1 MANKVQNS
9 RLSFARNFYI
19 SRKYAVPK
27 FATSCSCGTLCDI
40 IPKPKKLHM
49 KKRITIILL
58 LLNSIMAISQE
69 IKYINANQLNV
80 RSGAGKNFE
89 IVTKASKNER
99 VTVLSD
105 NGSWTEV
112 ETESGEKGFV
122 SSKFLSNSINE
133 NNDAKIGDYPIASII
148 VGLILVFLIFRIKK
162 FLNNIF
168 NFSSKK
174 STVNKSVTKKIINKP
189 KQIVV
194 KEKVTEN
201 DKKEIVEK
209 EIFLCKNCGSQYG
222 SISLLTLNNCK
233 NTNGKHQ
240 LYEGKIKSQYNCK
253 FCGSKY
259 NSIFQM
265 TINNCKKSPTGKHQP
280 AL

>member
-1 MANKVQNS
+1 MH
-9 RLSFARNFYI
+9 
-19 SRKYAVPK
+19 PK
-27 FATSCSCGTLCDI
+27 LADI
-40 IPKPKKLHM
+40 ISEKQKKLHM

-58 LLNSIMAISQE
+58 FLNSILAISQE

-148 VGLILVFLIFRIKK
+148 VGLILVFFIFRIKK

-168 NFSSKK
+168 KFSSTK
-174 STVNKSVTKKIINKP
+174 STANKSVTKKIINKP
-189 KQIVV
+189 KQIIV
-194 KEKVTEN
+194 KEKISAN

-259 NSIFQM
+259 NSMFQM

>member
-1 MANKVQNS
+1 
-9 RLSFARNFYI
+9 
-19 SRKYAVPK
+19 
-27 FATSCSCGTLCDI
+27 
-40 IPKPKKLHM
+40 M
-49 KKRITIILL
+49 KKKITIILL
-58 LLNSIMAISQE
+58 LLNSIIAISQE
-69 IKYINANQLNV
+69 TKYINANELNI
-80 RSGAGKNFE
+80 RNGAGKNFE
-89 IVTKASKNER
+89 IVTKATKNEK
-99 VTVLSD
+99 VTVISE
-105 NGSWTEV
+105 NGNWTEI
-112 ETESGEKGFV
+112 ETENGVKGFV
-122 SSKFLSNSINE
+122 STNFLSNSIKDNS
-133 NNDAKIGDYPIASII
+133 DKKIGDFPITLII
-148 VGLILVFLIFRIKK
+148 IGIILIFTVLKIKK
-162 FLNNIF
+162 P
-168 NFSSKK
+168 SSTK
-174 STVNKSVTKKIINKP
+174 STAKKSVTKKIINKP

-194 KEKVTEN
+194 KEKVSEN
-201 DKKEIVEK
+201 DQKEIVEK